1 MMYNTIRKQ
10 LLTPLAALLLSA
22 AVGAPVA
29 NAKCTITLR
38 FTNNN
43 ANEITMLGSES
54 QARVN
59 GGTWSKMNFQNVTI
73 QPGATGSTSWK
84 TNMSCNGNALRDLRL
99 RYRDSG
105 DQIKYT
111 ENYNDHDFDDGDTVT
126 IVIEH

>member
-1 MMYNTIRKQ
+1 MFNSIRKQ
-10 LLTPLAALLLSA
+10 LFTPIAALALWAAAGAPLAS
-22 AVGAPVA
+22 
-29 NAKCTITLR
+29 AKCTITLR

-43 ANEITMLGSES
+43 ANEIQMLGSES

-59 GGTWSKMNFQNVTI
+59 GGTWSKMNFSNVTI

-99 RYRDSG
+99 KYKDNG

-111 ENYNDHDFDDGDTVT
+111 ENFNDYNFDDGDTVT
-126 IVIEH
+126 IPIEH